1 MADYQSLNQ
10 KLSNIVG
17 EDFIHSDPIAM
28 KTYDC
33 DALTLYKGTPI
44 FVVLPETS
52 EQVSEIVKVCLENEV
67 PIIAR
72 GAGTCLSGG
81 ATPVPGG
88 VLIVFTRMNKI
99 LELDFENRLAR
110 VQPGVVNLE
119 LTKATLSHGF
129 HYAPDPSSQMACTIG
144 GNVAE
149 NSGGAHCLKYGMTTN
164 HVLGMKVVLSSG
176 EILQI
181 GSDTNEV
188 GGIDLRGFFIGSEG
202 TFGII
207 TEVIVR
213 LTPNPAGVKTMLA
226 SFEEVGDACRTV
238 SDIIASGAV
247 PAAMELMDK
256 YTIEAIETVVKAGYP
271 KGAAAV
277 LLIELDGFI
286 SSMQPLEKIVKDIC
300 ELNSCASFSLAS
312 DERER
317 EDLWMGRKK
326 AFGAFGAISPS
337 YYCLDGT
344 VPRSKL
350 AQVLEEFENIGK
362 KFSLRITNVFH
373 AGDGS
378 LHPNVLFDENVPGEV
393 ERAVDCGSEI
403 LRACIRVG
411 GVLSGEH
418 GIGIEKIRE
427 MRDQFDESTL
437 DTMDNLRSV
446 IDPIGFFNPGK
457 VIPNDEF
464 VFPISIGQGFS
475 SKFAGLTK

>member
-1 MADYQSLNQ
+1 MTDYEKLNQ
-10 KLSNIVG
+10 ELLKIVG

-52 EQVSEIVKVCLENEV
+52 EQVSQIVKICLENEV
-67 PIIAR
+67 PIIPR

-81 ATPVPGG
+81 ATPVSGG
-88 VLIVFTRMNKI
+88 VLIVFTRMNKV
-99 LELDFENRLAR
+99 LELDFQNRIAR

-119 LTKATLSHGF
+119 LTKMALPHGF

-164 HVLGMKVVLSSG
+164 HVLGIEVVLSSG

-181 GSDTNEV
+181 GSDAQEI
-188 GGIDLRGFFIGSEG
+188 GGLDLRGFFIGSEG
-202 TFGII
+202 TFGVI
-207 TEVIVR
+207 TEITVR
-213 LTPNPAGVKTMLA
+213 LTPNPEGVKTMLA

-238 SDIIASGAV
+238 SEIIASGAV

-300 ELNSCASFSLAS
+300 ESNSCTSFNLAS
-312 DERER
+312 DETER
-317 EDLWMGRKK
+317 ESLWMGRKK

-350 AQVLEEFENIGK
+350 AQVLAEFEEIGER
-362 KFSLRITNVFH
+362 FNLRITNVFH

-378 LHPNVLFDENVPGEV
+378 LHPNVLFDENIPGEV
-393 ERAVDCGSEI
+393 ERAIDCGSEI

-427 MRDQFDESTL
+427 MKDQFDESTL
-437 DTMDNLRSV
+437 DTMDSLRST

-457 VIPNDEF
+457 VIPNEEY

-475 SKFAGLTK
+475 SKFLGLTK

>member
-1 MADYQSLNQ
+1 MVDYQSLNK
-10 KLSNIVG
+10 KLSKIVG

-52 EQVSEIVKVCLENEV
+52 EQVSQIVKVCLENEI

-119 LTKATLSHGF
+119 LTKATLSNGF

-207 TEVIVR
+207 TEIIVR

-226 SFEEVGDACRTV
+226 SFKEVGDACRTV
-238 SDIIASGAV
+238 SEIIASGAV

-300 ELNSCASFSLAS
+300 ELNSCTSFKLAS
-312 DERER
+312 NEKER

-350 AQVLEEFENIGK
+350 AQVLAEFENIGE

-378 LHPNVLFDENVPGEV
+378 LHPNVLFNENVPGEV
-393 ERAVDCGSEI
+393 ERAIDCGSEI
-403 LRACIRVG
+403 LKACIRVG

-427 MRDQFDESTL
+427 MKDQFDESTL
-437 DTMDNLRSV
+437 ETMDNLRSV
-446 IDPIGFFNPGK
+446 VDPIGFFNPGK

-464 VFPISIGQGFS
+464 VFPISIGQSFS
-475 SKFAGLTK
+475 SKFAGITK

>member
-1 MADYQSLNQ
+1 
-10 KLSNIVG
+10 
-17 EDFIHSDPIAM
+17 
-28 KTYDC
+28 
-33 DALTLYKGTPI
+33 
-44 FVVLPETS
+44 
-52 EQVSEIVKVCLENEV
+52 
-67 PIIAR
+67 
-72 GAGTCLSGG
+72 
-81 ATPVPGG
+81 
-88 VLIVFTRMNKI
+88 MNKI

-300 ELNSCASFSLAS
+300 ELNSCTSFSLAS